1 MAISAFKHIR
11 LSGQNLIPTFDS
23 NSNTLRLSLGGTG
36 LAYYNELTGLSGHLR
51 GLINTADDDV
61 TRINGLSGAV
71 TITGGAGVSI
81 GINSTTNTIT
91 ISGADSGYFQGL
103 VNTLTTNLFTTGSTL
118 DTKINTLS
126 GYVTGANSTFTTNLA
141 STGSTLTNSITS
153 LSGLFTGFTGA
164 LDNTFA
170 SDSQLFTTGSTL
182 DTKINTLSG
191 YVTGADAT
199 LTTNLA
205 STGSTLNIKVDNLS
219 GFVTGTFVRKLNQQ
233 VFNTNIPLGVESTG
247 ILFPLAFS
255 SIPSTV
261 NVTLETAGDVMYM
274 VGVRSRST
282 TGYFADFSDI
292 VQENTVKLN
301 TFASNQ

>member
-1 MAISAFKHIR
+1 MISAFKHIR

-23 NSNTLRLSLGGTG
+23 SSNTLRLSLGGTG

-103 VNTLTTNLFTTGSTL
+103 VDTLTTNLTNTGS
-118 DTKINTLS
+118 N
-126 GYVTGANSTFTTNLA
+126 
-141 STGSTLTNSITS
+141 
-153 LSGLFTGFTGA
+153 
-164 LDNTFA
+164 
-170 SDSQLFTTGSTL
+170 
-182 DTKINTLSG
+182 
-191 YVTGADAT
+191 
-199 LTTNLA
+199 
-205 STGSTLNIKVDNLS
+205 LNIKIDNLS

-233 VFNTNIPLGVESTG
+233 VFNSNIPVGVESTG

-255 SIPSTV
+255 STPSTV

-274 VGVRSRST
+274 VGVRGRSE

-292 VQENTVKLN
+292 VLENTVKLN

>member
-1 MAISAFKHIR
+1 MISAFKQIR
-11 LSGQNLIPTFDS
+11 LSGQNLQPTFDS
-23 NSNTLRLSLGGTG
+23 TSNTLRLSLGNTG
-36 LAYYNELTGLSGHLR
+36 LAYYPELTGLSGYLR

-103 VNTLTTNLFTTGSTL
+103 VNTLTTNLFTTGATL

-126 GYVTGANSTFTTNLA
+126 GYV
-141 STGSTLTNSITS
+141 
-153 LSGLFTGFTGA
+153 
-164 LDNTFA
+164 NTQDTA
-170 SDSQLFTTGSTL
+170 ISNNLFTTGATLATNLFST
-182 DTKINTLSG
+182 G
-191 YVTGADAT
+191 AT
-199 LTTNLA
+199 LTTNLFN
-205 STGSTLNIKVDNLS
+205 TGSTLNTKVDNLS

-233 VFNTNIPLGVESTG
+233 VFNTNIPVGIESTG

-255 SIPSTV
+255 STPSTV

-274 VGVRSRST
+274 VGVRNRSA

-292 VQENTVKLN
+292 VQESTVKLN
-301 TFASNQ
+301 TFASNQT

>member
-1 MAISAFKHIR
+1 MISAFKHIR

-23 NSNTLRLSLGGTG
+23 SSNTLRLSLGGTG

-103 VNTLTTNLFTTGSTL
+103 VDTLTTNLGTTGATL
-118 DTKINTLS
+118 NTKINTLS
-126 GYVTGANSTFTTNLA
+126 GYVN
-141 STGSTLTNSITS
+141 
-153 LSGLFTGFTGA
+153 
-164 LDNTFA
+164 D
-170 SDSQLFTTGSTL
+170 Q
-182 DTKINTLSG
+182 DTAISN
-191 YVTGADAT
+191 
-199 LTTNLA
+199 NLA

-233 VFNTNIPLGVESTG
+233 VFNSDIPMGVESTG

-255 SIPSTV
+255 STPSTV

-274 VGVRSRST
+274 VGVRGRSA
-282 TGYFADFSDI
+282 TGYFADFSD
-292 VQENTVKLN
+292 VVLENTVKLN